1 MVTELLV
8 FKGFTVDFRL
18 REFRKAIPDKCL
30 EFVAFDSSKGQ
41 KLLTEMSKQRKEKRW
56 LIPRS

>member
-1 MVTELLV
+1 MVTKLHV

-41 KLLTEMSKQRKEKRW
+41 KLLAEMSKQGKEKQW

>member
-1 MVTELLV
+1 MVTKLLV

-18 REFRKAIPDKCL
+18 REFRKAIPEKCL
-30 EFVAFDSSKGQ
+30 EFVAFDSSKGR
-41 KLLTEMSKQRKEKRW
+41 KLLAEMSNQRKENQW